1 MLLSP
6 HPPHPPQGT
15 RAASWD
21 MYAGDPKHGFCG
33 LWGSP
38 LQTVYIQVSLGVLHL
53 QSPSPGDLL
62 RDDVGVLG

>member
-1 MLLSP
+1 M
-6 HPPHPPQGT
+6 PPHPPQGT

-21 MYAGDPKHGFCG
+21 MSAGDLKHGFCG

-38 LQTVYIQVSLGVLHL
+38 LQAVYIQVSLGVLHL
-53 QSPSPGDLL
+53 HSPSPGDLL